1 MSFLNPLVL
10 LGLAAAAIPLVVHL
24 FNFRRPQ
31 KVDFSS
37 LSFLKELEKSTMQR
51 VRIKQWLLLLLR
63 TLAIACLVLAF
74 ARPTLRGDVAGVLG
88 GQAPSSIALV
98 LDNSLSMTLRDAQG
112 EYMEQA
118 RALAGGIID
127 ETRPGDEV
135 FVLTTAGMHRQDAF
149 TNRSAA
155 LEAVGSVEAQPGA
168 AATARTLRRS
178 ATLLEE
184 EGIHVNKEIYLFSDL
199 QQSTLADSL
208 QGTPPGETPAV
219 LIPVGDRA
227 HANVAVTDVQVTSR
241 IIEAGQP
248 VQLEATLVNYGSE
261 PLENYT
267 ASVYLGE
274 ERVAQASTN
283 LPPDRPTEVN
293 FTATPQRRGWLG
305 GRVEIEEDAFPA
317 DNVRYF
323 TLNVPRQRH
332 ILVVRG
338 RGQEI
343 KYLNLALSPDLTEGS
358 IAFSQRVIPEN
369 ELAATALGQYD
380 VVALVGPATLSS
392 GEVASITRYV
402 QDGGGLLFFPS
413 SDAQP
418 QDYNALLTGLNAGQ
432 FGGFSGSQ
440 GSEQSIASFDRVDV
454 EHPLFEGV
462 FDQTSDQVESPSLY
476 YAMNYTPTAGTEQTL
491 IELSNGF
498 PFLQEIRYGQGAALL
513 LAVAP
518 DPSWSDLPVRGL
530 FIPLLYRAVYY
541 LSAGHS
547 SMGQQLT
554 IGEPGEVRLTGV
566 SDTERLHLVGPEGA
580 TFTPEQRNLFGAVL
594 LQLDAAMRPPGTYDV
609 MAGDTLVQRVA
620 YNLDAHESDLDA
632 LPADEAA
639 SRLAEATGLSTRV
652 MNVSGD
658 DPQRLAQALQ
668 EQRMG
673 VELWNVFLLLAL
685 LFLIAEM
692 VVAKR
697 WKPEAVPT

>member
-74 ARPTLRGDVAGVLG
+74 ARPTLRGDMAGALG

-118 RALAGGIID
+118 RSLASGIID
-127 ETRPGDEV
+127 QTRPGDEI
-135 FVLTTAGMHRQDAF
+135 FVLRTAGTRRQDAF
-149 TNRSAA
+149 MNRSAA
-155 LEAVGSVEAQPGA
+155 LEAVSSVEAQPGA
-168 AATARTLRRS
+168 AATARTLRRA
-178 ATLLEE
+178 ATLLAE
-184 EGIHVNKEIYLFSDL
+184 EGSNLNREMYLFSDL
-199 QQSTLADSL
+199 QQSTLTDSI
-208 QGTPPGETPAV
+208 QGETPGEAPAV

-227 HANVAVTDVQVTSR
+227 HANIAVTDVQVTSR
-241 IIEAGQP
+241 VIEAGQP
-248 VQLEATLVNYGSE
+248 VQLEATLVNYGPE
-261 PLENYT
+261 PLEDYT

-274 ERVAQASTN
+274 ERVAQASAN
-283 LPPDRPTEVN
+283 LPPGRPTEVD

-305 GRVEIEEDAFPA
+305 GRVELEEDAFPP
-317 DNVRYF
+317 DNIRYF
-323 TLNVPRQRH
+323 TLNVPRQRQ
-332 ILVVRG
+332 ILTVRG
-338 RGQEI
+338 RGQEL
-343 KYLNLALSPDLTEGS
+343 KYLNLALSPELTEGS
-358 IAFSQRVIPEN
+358 VAFEQHVIPES

-380 VVALVGPATLSS
+380 VVVLAGPATLSS
-392 GEVASITRYV
+392 GEVASLTRYV

-413 SDAQP
+413 ADAQV
-418 QDYNALLTGLNAGQ
+418 QDYNTLLAGLNAGQ
-432 FGGFSGSQ
+432 LGGFSGSP
-440 GSEQSIASFDRVDV
+440 GSDQPIASFGRVDV

-462 FDQTSDQVESPSLY
+462 FDQTSGQVESPSLY
-476 YAMNYTPTAGTEQTL
+476 YAMNYMPTAGTEQTL

-513 LAVAP
+513 VAVAP

-547 SMGQQLT
+547 PMGEQLT
-554 IGEPGEVRLTGV
+554 LGEPGEVHLTGV
-566 SDTERLHLVGPEGA
+566 SDTERLHLVGPEGE
-580 TFTPEQRNLFGAVL
+580 TFIPEQRNLFGAVL
-594 LQLDAAMRPPGTYDV
+594 LKLDATVQAPGIYDV

-620 YNLDAHESDLDA
+620 YNLDARESDLA
-632 LPADEAA
+632 TLPADEAA
-639 SRLAEATGLSTRV
+639 SQLAEATGLSARV
-652 MNVSGD
+652 MDVSDD

-668 EQRMG
+668 EQRVG
-673 VELWNVFLLLAL
+673 LELWNVFLLLAL
-685 LFLIAEM
+685 LFLVAEM
-692 VVAKR
+692 VVAKH
-697 WKPEAVPT
+697 WKPEAVLA